1 MGNPLTT
8 GDTGAPALRLVR
20 LDVAR
25 GLAVAWMTA
34 FHFAFDLSHAGWWP
48 QDFLRDPVWTLQR
61 TAIVS
66 LFLLCAGVGQA
77 VAVAQGQPW
86 KRFWRRWAQ
95 VGACALLVTAG
106 SYLLFPRSFIYFGVL
121 HGLAVMLVV
130 ARLTAGW
137 GRWLWLAGSIAA
149 ALPVAAAWAHGAG
162 LAPAW
167 LDGPAF
173 NWLGLVGRKPVT
185 EDYVP
190 LAPWLG
196 VVWWGTAAGQW
207 LLRAR
212 PQWLSGPAPAALAW
226 AGWLG
231 RHSLPWYML
240 HQPVL
245 LGLLA
250 AWAALAGGRP

>member
-1 MGNPLTT
+1 MGNRSHRS
-8 GDTGAPALRLVR
+8 DR
-20 LDVAR
+20 LDAMR

-34 FHFAFDLSHAGWWP
+34 FHFAFDLSHLGRWP

-61 TAIVS
+61 TAILS
-66 LFLLCAGVGQA
+66 LFLLCAGAGQA
-77 VAVAQGQPW
+77 LGVAQGQPW
-86 KRFWRRWAQ
+86 GRFWRRWAQ
-95 VGACALLVTAG
+95 VLGGAGLVTAG

-137 GRWLWLAGSIAA
+137 GRGLWLAGAVA
-149 ALPVAAAWAHGAG
+149 LALPGIASWAHAAG

-167 LDGPAF
+167 LNGPAF

-190 LAPWLG
+190 LAPWMG
-196 VVWWGTAAGQW
+196 VVWWGMAAGQW
-207 LLRAR
+207 VLHRR
-212 PQWLSGPAPAALAW
+212 PSWLCGPAPAALDW
-226 AGWLG
+226 AAWLG
-231 RHSLPWYML
+231 RHSLPWYLL

-245 LGLLA
+245 LGLLHA
-250 AWAALAGGRP
+250 LAALTAAL